1 MFCDAFKHDEVSF
14 TFHFSRF
21 TKNEISRFT
30 FHVSRKMI
38 YRSKAPLRI
47 GLAGGGTDVSPYSD
61 LYGGAILN
69 ATLSLYAHATI
80 EPIQEN
86 GGHPGGDSIV
96 FTAIDQ
102 MEEESFDA
110 SNDVPVN
117 GKLILL
123 KGVYNRI
130 QKDYGLPKKNF
141 RLSTYVDAPAG
152 SGLGTSSTL
161 VVAIIGAFVEMLRLP
176 LGEYDIAH
184 YAYEIERKDL
194 GLAGGKQDQYA
205 ATFGGVNYMEFYDE
219 DKVIVNPLRIKQQY
233 LFELENNLLLYYT
246 SKSRESAKII
256 EQQARNVTDQKE
268 TSIEAM
274 HQLKQQAQMMKEA
287 LLKGRLHEIG
297 EILDFGFQQ
306 KRKMATGISNELMD
320 EIYETAKAAGA
331 TGGKISGA
339 GGGGFMIFYCPG
351 NAKYTVA
358 KKLERF
364 GGVHRGYQ
372 FVEHGLTTWTV

>member
-1 MFCDAFKHDEVSF
+1 
-14 TFHFSRF
+14 
-21 TKNEISRFT
+21 
-30 FHVSRKMI
+30 MI

-80 EPIQEN
+80 EPIEEN
-86 GGHPGGDSIV
+86 KLILH
-96 FTAIDQ
+96 AIDQ
-102 MEEESFDA
+102 QEEECVEFTDEIPA
-110 SNDVPVN
+110 E

-130 QKDYGLPKKNF
+130 QKDYGVSVKNF
-141 RLSTYVDAPAG
+141 RLSTFVDAPAG

-161 VVAIIGAFVEMLRLP
+161 VVAIVGAFAEMLRLP

-205 ATFGGVNYMEFYDE
+205 ATFGGVNYMEFYDG

-256 EQQARNVTDQKE
+256 EQQANNVVNQE
-268 TSIEAM
+268 ESSIEAM

-287 LLKGRLHEIG
+287 LLKGRLAEIG

-306 KRKMATGISNELMD
+306 KRKMAHGISNELME

-351 NAKYTVA
+351 NAKYKVA
-358 KKLERF
+358 KSLERF
-364 GGVHRGYQ
+364 GGVHRTYQ